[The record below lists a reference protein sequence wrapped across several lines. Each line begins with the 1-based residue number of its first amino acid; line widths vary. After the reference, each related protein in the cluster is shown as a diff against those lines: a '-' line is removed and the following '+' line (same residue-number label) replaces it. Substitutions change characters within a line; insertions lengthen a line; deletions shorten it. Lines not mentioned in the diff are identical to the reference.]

1 MLSYHHMLNYPKSGD
16 FLVDGQYVFEVGGKA
31 KSKKQIKDETAAWVV
46 ADGLEIGVEGKI
58 PLWLFGFLY

>member
-16 FLVDGQYVFEVGGKA
+16 FLVNGQYVFEVGGRTKT
-31 KSKKQIKDETAAWVV
+31 KKQIKDETAAWVV
-46 ADGLEIGVEGKI
+46 TDGLEIGGEGKI

>member
-1 MLSYHHMLNYPKSGD
+1 MD
-16 FLVDGQYVFEVGGKA
+16 ERYVFEVSGRS
-31 KSKKQIKDETAAWVV
+31 KSKKQIKDERLDWAV